1 MPTARAQVDE
11 LVSKAGV
18 PAFAWAVH
26 AYTAS
31 GALAAFF
38 GTLAVFEG
46 RYRAAFLWMVFATFV
61 DASDGV
67 LARLARV
74 KETLPGFDGGR
85 LDDIVDYLCWVF
97 APMVL
102 LVQAGILPAWAAAV
116 PLLASAYGFGQVEAK
131 TEDDDHYFVGFPSYW
146 SILGFY
152 FYEFGASPRT
162 AVPLTLAFSVLVFV
176 PLRYPYPTKT
186 RALRPV
192 TLGLGVP
199 WALLTIW
206 LAARLPERPTGPALL
221 SLYYPACY
229 CLLTGALR
237 WRRRQLRPAA

>member
-1 MPTARAQVDE
+1 MAGRRA
-11 LVSKAGV
+11 L
-18 PAFAWAVH
+18 AWAVH
-26 AYTAS
+26 LYTAS
-31 GALAAFF
+31 GAVLCAWA
-38 GTLAVFEG
+38 LSAVFAG
-46 RYRAAFLWMVFATFV
+46 DYRLAWLLLWVTVFIDST
-61 DASDGV
+61 DGP

-74 KETLPGFDGGR
+74 GEVLPGFDGRR

-102 LVQAGILPAWAAAV
+102 LVQAGILPAWAAVA
-116 PLLASAYGFGQVEAK
+116 PLLASAYGFAQVEAK

-186 RALRPV
+186 RTLRPL

-199 WALLTIW
+199 WALLTVW
-206 LAARLPERPTGPALL
+206 LATRLPERPTGPALL
-221 SLYYPACY
+221 SLYYPAYY
-229 CLLTGALR
+229 CLLTGAL
-237 WRRRQLRPAA
+237 WLRRRQLRPAV

>member
-1 MPTARAQVDE
+1 M
-11 LVSKAGV
+11 AGRRV
-18 PAFAWAVH
+18 LAWGVH
-26 AYTAS
+26 LYTAS
-31 GALAAFF
+31 GVVLCAWALS
-38 GTLAVFEG
+38 AVFAG
-46 RYRAAFLWMVFATFV
+46 DYRRAWLLLWATVFIDST
-61 DASDGV
+61 DGP

-74 KETLPGFDGGR
+74 GEVLPGFDGRR

-102 LVQAGILPAWAAAV
+102 LVQAGILPVWAAVV

-152 FYEFGASPRT
+152 FYEFGASPRS

-186 RALRPV
+186 RVLRSL

-206 LAARLPERPTGPALL
+206 LAARLPERPTGPVLL
-221 SLYYPACY
+221 SLYYPAYY
-229 CLLTGALR
+229 CLLTGALW
-237 WRRRQLRPAA
+237 WRRRQLRPAV